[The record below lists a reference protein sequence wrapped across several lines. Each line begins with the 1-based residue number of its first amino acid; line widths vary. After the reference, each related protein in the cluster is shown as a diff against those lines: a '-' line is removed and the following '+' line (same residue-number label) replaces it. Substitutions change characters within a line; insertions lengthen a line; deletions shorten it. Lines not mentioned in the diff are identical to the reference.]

1 MDSFPHGVGAGFFGT
16 LMKAYGTPNAA
27 EPAFAQCRGPR
38 DVGYQLTFGRA
49 VNSPEPIDLEES
61 KCIVLIGSHI
71 GENVFTS
78 QVTNFITGLQG
89 GAKLIVV
96 DPRFSTAASKADWW
110 LPIKPGTDLAL
121 LLAWMNVLISENLYR
136 QGLPRS
142 IRHRDEGIDR
152 AREGLHAGVGGI
164 RSPRFPPRRFAKPL
178 MRWPRPSLPWR
189 FIPAGT

>member
-1 MDSFPHGVGAGFFGT
+1 MDFFPHGVGGWILRHADES
-16 LMKAYGTPNAA
+16 LRHSQRSRASLRAV
-27 EPAFAQCRGPR
+27 PR
-38 DVGYQLTFGRA
+38 PTRRRLSTHLRAA

-78 QVTNFITGLQG
+78 QVTNFITGLQR

-96 DPRFSTAASKADWW
+96 DPRFSTAASKADYW
-110 LPIKPGTDLAL
+110 LPIKPGTDIAL

-142 IRHRDEGIDR
+142 IRHGAEG
-152 AREGLHAGVGGI
+152 ARSSRERIHAGVGGTDH
-164 RSPRFPPRRFAKPL
+164 RDFRRHRFAKPL
-178 MRWPRPSLPWR
+178 
-189 FIPAGT
+189 T